1 MERSIFQGKLSF
13 AILVWLIVFFSMS
26 AKPATIKTYIETTTQ
41 NTSYSFN
48 RLLESVSLQSKIE
61 TVTQRFTDKPAKVV
75 TVPKDDLKCMS
86 ENIYYEAGNQSY
98 VGKLAVGQVVL
109 NRVKHP
115 GYPNTVCGVIYEG
128 VNSLKTTVCQFS
140 WLCED
145 NRKGID
151 KSGVNW
157 NQSVKAATE
166 LLSKRGTVVDITEG
180 ATNYHANYVNP
191 AWSKQLHFV
200 TQIDDHIF
208 YRKR

>member
-13 AILVWLIVFFSMS
+13 AILVWLVVFFSMS
-26 AKPATIKTYIETTTQ
+26 AKQATIKTYIETTTQ
-41 NTSYSFN
+41 STSYSFN
-48 RLLESVSLQSKIE
+48 RLLESVSLQSKIDS
-61 TVTQRFTDKPAKVV
+61 VTKQFSDNKPKVIE
-75 TVPKDDLKCMS
+75 VPKDDLKCMS

-109 NRVKHP
+109 NRAKAP

-151 KSGVNW
+151 KNSVTW
-157 NQSVKAATE
+157 TQSVKAATE
-166 LLSKRGTVVDITEG
+166 LLSKKEMIVDITEG
-180 ATNYHANYVNP
+180 ATNYHASYVSP
-191 AWSKQLHFV
+191 SWGKQLHFV